1 MTKPAADLSGLKIRR
16 VRPADAARIA
26 ALSGQLGYPASAK
39 QMSARLKSVLRQKN
53 GVCFV
58 AESGEG
64 TLIGWVHVS
73 VTPLLEAELRS
84 EINGLV
90 VDECARSHG
99 AGAQLLDAAEKWAKK
114 MRSTG
119 MSVRSNVLRD
129 RAHEFYERQGYKH
142 YKTQKAFLKPL

>member
-1 MTKPAADLSGLKIRR
+1 MTKPAADSSGLKVRR
-16 VRPADAARIA
+16 ARPADAGRIA

-73 VTPLLEAELRS
+73 VTALLEVELRS

-90 VDECARSHG
+90 VDERARSHG